1 MNRYLRHTHTA
12 FYGIVAALPLLVAY
26 ELLLLADR
34 TVGVVQMR
42 NAADVWLRLLL
53 ASLGVQPH
61 QATLAMIFV
70 LLLAIPVVYRR
81 EVPLR
86 AGYLALVV
94 VEAAVYSLV
103 LGVVIQGILRL
114 LLAPMLGAL
123 TALPWGTALPLDAA
137 LPLQSA
143 AVNGGGVS
151 QRLALSLGAGLFEEF
166 VFRVVLLSLLLA
178 VARAIFAGW
187 LAATVAIFGAA
198 FLFALA
204 HHIGPLGDPLTV
216 PIFLYRWIAGLLF
229 TVLYYS
235 RGFAVVAYAH
245 ALYDIRILLF

>member
-1 MNRYLRHTHTA
+1 MNRYLRHAHPP
-12 FYGIVAALPLLVAY
+12 FYGIVASLPLLVAY
-26 ELLLLADR
+26 ELLLLTER
-34 TVGVVQMR
+34 TVGVVQIR

-61 QATLAMIFV
+61 QATLAMIFL

-86 AGYLALVV
+86 GSYLALVV
-94 VEAAVYSLV
+94 IEAAIYSLV
-103 LGVVIQGILRL
+103 LGLVIQVILRL
-114 LLAPMLGAL
+114 LLAPMLGSL
-123 TALPWGTALPLDAA
+123 TLLPLQAA
-137 LPLQSA
+137 LPLQSP
-143 AVNGGGVS
+143 AVDGGGVS
-151 QRLALSLGAGLFEEF
+151 HRLALSLGAGLFEEF
-166 VFRVVLLSLLLA
+166 IFRVVLLSLLLA

-229 TVLYYS
+229 TVLYYV

-245 ALYDIRILLF
+245 ALYDIRILLL